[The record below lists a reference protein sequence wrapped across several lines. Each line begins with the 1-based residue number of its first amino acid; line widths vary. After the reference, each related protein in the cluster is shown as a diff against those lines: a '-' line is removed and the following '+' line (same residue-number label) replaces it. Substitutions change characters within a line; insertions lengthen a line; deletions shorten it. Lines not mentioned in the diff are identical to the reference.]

1 MKKIVISP
9 YIRFIKSANNTI
21 SIYNFLLN
29 KFQRYYQKSGKLYQ
43 YCLTPKSLDEVIE
56 MFDKKEVMRLIQLY
70 QLVDPKTIWNM
81 HKVTTLEIET
91 STVCNWKCEYCPV
104 QYGTRRQ
111 EFIDF
116 ELFKNILKKGID
128 YGHIK
133 EVALHSYNEPSLDEN
148 FEMYLEAIYRTPFKL
163 ALFTNGSYL
172 DESKLNQIQSFG
184 RRSEITFN
192 FPSQN
197 RETFIKMTGANTY
210 EQSIWAI
217 SKAIEKGIKTI
228 INVQG
233 RGEQRKYE
241 ADAIQQRFPQSSVV
255 SYDSFDRAGALK
267 NSYKYDL
274 YISKPYMAG
283 CYMLTRSVYVNI
295 HGELFM
301 CCNDFNKKYLLGSIN
316 DRTIFDVLSDE
327 KASIIRQKAW
337 GAVPADGNFICRY
350 CSLMCETI
358 NSPVYKLYNQ
368 MFKCQ

>member
-1 MKKIVISP
+1 M
-9 YIRFIKSANNTI
+9 
-21 SIYNFLLN
+21 
-29 KFQRYYQKSGKLYQ
+29 YYQKSDKLYQ
-43 YCLTPKSLDEVIE
+43 YCLTPKSFDEVIE

-104 QYGTRRQ
+104 QYGTRKP
-111 EFIDF
+111 EFMDF
-116 ELFKNILKKGID
+116 KLFKSSLKKGID

-133 EVALHSYNEPSLDEN
+133 EVALHSYNEPSLDKN
-148 FEMYLEAIYRTPFKL
+148 FEKYLEAIYHTPFKL
-163 ALFTNGSYL
+163 VLFTNGGYL
-172 DESKLNQIQSFG
+172 DKSKLNQIQSFG
-184 RRSEITFN
+184 HRSEITFN

-197 RETFIKMTGANTY
+197 HETLIKITGANTY

-241 ADAIQQRFPQSSVV
+241 ADAIQQRFPQFNVV

-283 CYMLTRSVYVNI
+283 CYMLARSVYVNI
-295 HGELFM
+295 HGELFNFALCVLDGFSRL
-301 CCNDFNKKYLLGSIN
+301 CCWG
-316 DRTIFDVLSDE
+316 
-327 KASIIRQKAW
+327 RQ
-337 GAVPADGNFICRY
+337 
-350 CSLMCETI
+350 
-358 NSPVYKLYNQ
+358 
-368 MFKCQ
+368 